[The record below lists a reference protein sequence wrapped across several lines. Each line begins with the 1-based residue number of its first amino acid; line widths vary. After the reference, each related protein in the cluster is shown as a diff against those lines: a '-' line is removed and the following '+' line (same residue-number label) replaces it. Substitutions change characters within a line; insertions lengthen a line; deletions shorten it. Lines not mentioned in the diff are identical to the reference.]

1 MPSKNI
7 PVNGWPQI
15 KDLEAVQPT
24 LDRLDKIEVWKRTVK
39 EETFTGDD
47 FIIPNALKLPA
58 RSLKTT
64 IEPIQDLHGY
74 DHPWAGGSDINLLNP
89 AIQNGQTTYNNVTY
103 KDVTDGDG
111 NVISTSITGT
121 ASDYAQLNIPVSLPA
136 GRYKTN
142 VVLTNNTAEM
152 TVRNASQ
159 GWLANPNTE
168 FTLAEA
174 TMVYIRYAVIS
185 GNTANCIITCMLY
198 AYSGTDKAFRPYSNL
213 CPISGR
219 DSVTITVEGVS
230 A

>member
-1 MPSKNI
+1 MKKI
-7 PVNGWPQI
+7 PRDPNWHYLKWLGI
-15 KDLEAVQPT
+15 AVISII
-24 LDRLDKIEVWKRTVK
+24 LFGIINNLDKSLSVLSLILKA
-39 EETFTGDD
+39 FSPI
-47 FIIPNALKLPA
+47 FIGVFI
-58 RSLKTT
+58 
-64 IEPIQDLHGY
+64 
-74 DHPWAGGSDINLLNP
+74 
-89 AIQNGQTTYNNVTY
+89 AI
-103 KDVTDGDG
+103 
-111 NVISTSITGT
+111 I
-121 ASDYAQLNIPVSLPA
+121 LNIPVSLPA

-142 VVLTNNTAEM
+142 VVLTNNSAEM

-159 GWLANPNTE
+159 GWLANPNSE